1 MRPDSQPAA
10 KRLSSLLG
18 EQTLTCAGEREGGRE
33 GGREGEGREG
43 GREKERGK
51 ISATVMEDFKSRKE
65 GEGEGGKYL
74 HLIVWSRQNK
84 VKKIVGHFSYH
95 YNQ

>member
-18 EQTLTCAGEREGGRE
+18 EQTLTCAGGKGRREE
-33 GGREGEGREG
+33 GREGEGRGGREGG
-43 GREKERGK
+43 GREKERGKK

-65 GEGEGGKYL
+65 RG
-74 HLIVWSRQNK
+74 RRR
-84 VKKIVGHFSYH
+84 
-95 YNQ
+95 